1 MNNEIIG
8 ALAIF
13 LMEKAGSVWGTW
25 EGRMLAADQRALF
38 GRFIGKGVI
47 VIDGQKETIHNRV
60 KVCFGLDSDDRNITR
75 WSAL

>member
-13 LMEKAGSVWGTW
+13 LQENTGSACGFWHGK
-25 EGRMLAADQRALF
+25 MLAADQRALF
-38 GRFIGKGVI
+38 GRFIGKGTI
-47 VIDGQKETIHNRV
+47 IIDGTRETICNRV
-60 KVCFGLDSDDRNITR
+60 SVAFGLDYDDRNITR